1 MVRFRGRSE
10 LLMFGGLASKKG
22 LLAKKG
28 GAADVT
34 PDALSYVTPR
44 VTQAAYDTEL
54 DFGTFTGINVPI
66 NILIYGDGDYDEF
79 SYSINDGT
87 AIEIYGG
94 YPPSTSITIN
104 NGDSL
109 TTYWTFQGNP
119 PNIFLV
125 TLYNQSDN
133 NAVLAE
139 AAYELITEV

>member
-1 MVRFRGRSE
+1 
-10 LLMFGGLASKKG
+10 MFAGISNKIV

-34 PDALSYVTPR
+34 PDALSYVTPKF
-44 VTQAAYDTEL
+44 TQTANNVEL
-54 DFGTFTGINVPI
+54 YFGTFTGINVPI

-79 SYSINDGT
+79 SYSINNGT
-87 AIEIYGG
+87 AIEIYG

-109 TTYWTFQGNP
+109 TTYWTFLGSG
-119 PNIFLV
+119 PNTFVV

-133 NAVLAE
+133 NALLAE
-139 AAYELITEV
+139 AVYQFIQDV